1 MNEQY
6 SALRSNVSML
16 GKVLGDTIK
25 DALGENI
32 LDRVE
37 TIRKL
42 SKSSR
47 AGNEANRQELLTTLQ
62 NLSNDELLPVARAFS
77 QFLNLANTAEQYH
90 SISPNGEAASNPEV
104 IARTLRK
111 LKDQPNLNEETI
123 KQAVESLSLELVLTA
138 HPTEITRR
146 TLIHKMVEVNNCLK
160 QLDNKDIADYEHH
173 QLMRRLRQLIA
184 QSWHTDEIRKHRPSP
199 VDEAKWGF
207 AVVENSL
214 WEGVPNYLRE
224 LDVDEIKENSEQT
237 VKDYDFARPSKF
249 SKEHLRTLEIIFEHY
264 GRLLTTNLPVYLRKS
279 VQVEVMNSEAVT
291 YSEFTNALSNP
302 VLLGIV
308 NFAPLHGNI
317 IVEMA
322 SGLGYAIVDRML
334 GGRGDSLDKTREFSE
349 IELLI
354 IERILVICINLL
366 QEPWQNVLD
375 ISPHLERIETNS
387 QYAQIISPSEVIA
400 IITMNIK
407 IGDVEGLMNICLPY
421 ITLESVIDKLNTRYW
436 YSNIQ
441 NHDETNYRNAI
452 ESLIQKSQ
460 IPVKAVLGKSLISV
474 KDFSTLVPG
483 DVIRL
488 DTNVD
493 DELDIY
499 VGNIKKFTALPGSS
513 GDKYAVRI
521 TSVVREEQ

>member
-1 MNEQY
+1 MGLFQAFNI
-6 SALRSNVSML
+6 SASGM
-16 GKVLGDTIK
+16 
-25 DALGENI
+25 
-32 LDRVE
+32 
-37 TIRKL
+37 
-42 SKSSR
+42 
-47 AGNEANRQELLTTLQ
+47 
-62 NLSNDELLPVARAFS
+62 
-77 QFLNLANTAEQYH
+77 TAERF
-90 SISPNGEAASNPEV
+90 
-104 IARTLRK
+104 RT
-111 LKDQPNLNEETI
+111 
-123 KQAVESLSLELVLTA
+123 
-138 HPTEITRR
+138 
-146 TLIHKMVEVNNCLK
+146 
-160 QLDNKDIADYEHH
+160 DI
-173 QLMRRLRQLIA
+173 IA
-184 QSWHTDEIRKHRPSP
+184 QNIANVNTTSTKGGTPYRRKIVTFS
-199 VDEAKWGF
+199 
-207 AVVENSL
+207 
-214 WEGVPNYLRE
+214 
-224 LDVDEIKENSEQT
+224 ENSEQT